1 MIITFKEANFNKRFK
16 CSICMDYHR
25 IPDGGYSLNQEAI
38 DLLLKVE
45 SVQIVCSEDLKQLKR
60 ALIRSLENFE
70 SE

>member
-1 MIITFKEANFNKRFK
+1 
-16 CSICMDYHR
+16 MDYHR